1 MRLRVGLL
9 LCLLT
14 VFLGAGCRKALEPT
28 ADNNQAPET
37 WITAAPQ
44 DSITTRSVTGQPVSP
59 IITRIPVRFHVYWAG
74 SDRDGAVAGYY
85 WAVVETLATP
95 PGDGLP
101 LPNLPGPKASD
112 YRFTTRSDST
122 FIFRASEDLS
132 EREHAFFVYS
142 VDNKGKPD
150 PTPARFI
157 FRAYDRFPPDPVFDL
172 ARASGTV
179 YALSGGGGVVPT
191 TVTIDVTDTYA
202 VERPF
207 PRDTVPTGAQLEFRW
222 HGVPS
227 IPGSHVLGYRYKLD
241 ESDFNVVDSS
251 VHSVIYNGGPG
262 TTAVSPGVKRFT
274 LRAVGESGWRGQA
287 TRYFQMN
294 FAPDSWYSGP
304 DPNDPVAGWSTYLDG
319 NGKRYW
325 YKSVVNWS
333 SFTGVPGTLMSSD
346 SAQVMPSARPER
358 NTFFEIYK
366 DRIWAH
372 FEDDTVHLN
381 SWVVFPA
388 GGFDRDS
395 PYRAKVGVDPN
406 KPNGP
411 VTVAGPANGS
421 PVAMRSKVVTV
432 QLGNGSLSQPSE
444 TTSFPVFD
452 IASVYHQP
460 HILPYSGMGV
470 GGTAYAYALSE
481 DGDGTV
487 DRRIMQVS
495 QRPDSV
501 VYYADVLHDSRAEAV
516 RSKILRFHVNHAPYL
531 KGRDAAFRPALPNV
545 NTGVPATVARSST
558 FNILADDL
566 DPLDYTR
573 PISRIG
579 GPQENVSPVLI
590 RTIDIIG
597 KNSDGRD
604 TTYNVATNL
613 DVASISV
620 AIPTYIVP
628 GTIYV
633 RIKLADNRPDDSHG
647 ARLLRA
653 LDRFGVMQNYF
664 EYPVT
669 LSAPGPE
676 DAVNDSAPSTQR
688 PGSPLSSGRR
698 Q

>member
-44 DSITTRSVTGQPVSP
+44 DSITTRNQLGQPVSP
-59 IITRIPVRFHVYWAG
+59 VITRIPVRFHLYWAG
-74 SDRDGAVAGYY
+74 SDRDGAVSGYY

-101 LPNLPGPKASD
+101 IPNLPGPKASE
-112 YRFTTRSDST
+112 YHFTTKSDST
-122 FIFRASEDLS
+122 FIFRASEDVS
-132 EREHAFFVYS
+132 EREHAFYVYS

-157 FRAYDRFPPDPVFDL
+157 FRAYDRFPPEPIIDV
-172 ARASGTV
+172 ARATGTI
-179 YALSGGGGVVPT
+179 YQLSGGGGVIAST
-191 TVTIDVTDTYA
+191 EIKDITDTF
-202 VERPF
+202 EFDRPF
-207 PRDTVPTGAQLEFRW
+207 PRDTVPTGSELYFQW
-222 HGVPS
+222 HGRPT
-227 IPGSHVLGYRYKLD
+227 IPGSHVLGYRYRLD
-241 ESDFNVVDSS
+241 ESSFNVTDSS
-251 VHSVIYNGGPG
+251 VHSVTYNGGPG
-262 TTAVSPGVKRFT
+262 TTTISPGPKVFT
-274 LRAVGESGWRGQA
+274 LRAVGESGWRGQT

-294 FAPDSWYSGP
+294 YAPDSWYSGP
-304 DPNDPVAGWSTYLDG
+304 DLNDPAAGWSTFTDG

-325 YKSVVNWS
+325 YKDVPNWAT
-333 SFTGVPGTLMSSD
+333 FNGITGTLLGAD
-346 SAQVMPSARPER
+346 SARVLPADRTER
-358 NTFFEIYK
+358 RTFFEIYK

-372 FEDDTVHLN
+372 EEGDTVHLN

-388 GGFDRDS
+388 GGTDKDS
-395 PYRAKVGVDPN
+395 PYRVKVGVDPN
-406 KPNGP
+406 KPAGV
-411 VTVAGPANGS
+411 VTNVGPANGS
-421 PVAMRSKVVTV
+421 PVAFRSQVLTV
-432 QLGNGSLSQPSE
+432 QLDGNPARPSE

-460 HILPYSGMGV
+460 HILPYAAMSYSGAG
-470 GGTAYAYALSE
+470 YAYAIAE

-487 DRRIMQVS
+487 DRRIMRVS
-495 QRPDSV
+495 GRQDSIA
-501 VYYADVLHDSRAEAV
+501 YYADVLHLPAAQAV
-516 RSKILRFHVNHAPYL
+516 RSKLLKFYVNHAPFL
-531 KGRDAAFRPALPNV
+531 KTSDPQFRPAIPNLSG
-545 NTGVPATVARSST
+545 TRATIARTST

-566 DPLDYTR
+566 DPIDFTQTVPR
-573 PISRIG
+573 VG
-579 GPQENVSPVLI
+579 GPQSGVSPVLI
-590 RTIDIIG
+590 RTIDIWG
-597 KNSDGRD
+597 KNSAGRD
-604 TTYNVATNL
+604 TSFNVATDL

-620 AIPTYIVP
+620 TIPTYIVP
-628 GTIYV
+628 GIIYV
-633 RIKLADNRPDDSHG
+633 RVRLADNRPNDISHG

-653 LDRFGVMQNYF
+653 LDRNGVLQDYF

-676 DAVNDSAPSTQR
+676 DATIEAAPSTQR